1 MSVDGLE
8 WPGGS
13 LYNCPVREKEGER
26 GKTSTV
32 ENHLKRGEDLTSTT
46 IAGRSAA
53 PSLDPTDYIPS
64 IRAAVQRA
72 GGGQRGLSPSR
83 LGFTLHCS
91 DDGVVVVAAAAS
103 SAEMKEEAER
113 EQKERKQGGRK
124 EGIV

>member
-1 MSVDGLE
+1 M
-8 WPGGS
+8 
-13 LYNCPVREKEGER
+13 REKEGGRER

-72 GGGQRGLSPSR
+72 GGGQGGLSPSR

-113 EQKERKQGGRK
+113 AERKEARGEEGRNSLRL
-124 EGIV
+124 ERTCGAL